1 MYLVCKFNSYLLS
14 TIMPIASNVDF
25 IPVMDEFIF
34 HWNETDPGIKLAE
47 DDEAVTFANF
57 GELRADLDESK
68 TTLQGKLNDWEGARV
83 HLDQLRQSI
92 GDRIAEFNRRIRA
105 EFPNKPDFN
114 RLPDV
119 PNRSAGR
126 DAFLNALDD
135 MINLWGRVNDLPPTP
150 VFTAPLLLREG
161 LTHAQ
166 ALALRADLDTAFTA
180 RGNAEK
186 ALGSQRLARDTFQD
200 RARTLMVRYRAK
212 IEALYAL
219 DSAEVA
225 TLPKVTPS
233 QGSTPDAVELTA
245 EWSPTEQRAELSWT
259 ASEDPDL
266 ASYQIR
272 YVPGP
277 DYVSADEAPLATIPP
292 GAPLVFQTPAGFP
305 DPGSARSYK
314 VYVRLTTGHEAGS
327 EAKTVF
333 RPA

>member
-1 MYLVCKFNSYLLS
+1 
-14 TIMPIASNVDF
+14 MPILSNVDF

-34 HWNETDPGIKLAE
+34 HWNATDPGLKLSE
-47 DDEAVTFANF
+47 NDLAVSFTDF
-57 GELRADLDESK
+57 ETLRSDLDHSK
-68 TTLQGKLNDWEGARV
+68 AELQAKSNDWESARV
-83 HLDQLRQSI
+83 TLDQLRQAI

-114 RLPDV
+114 RLPEV

-135 MINLWGRVNDLPPTP
+135 LIHLWSRVNALPASP

-161 LTHAQ
+161 LTRAQ
-166 ALALRADLDTAFTA
+166 AAALRSDLDAAFTA
-180 RGNAEK
+180 RGNAAD
-186 ALGSQRLARDTFQD
+186 ALASQRLDRDTFQD
-200 RARTLMVRYRAK
+200 RAKTLMVRYRAK
-212 IEALYAL
+212 IEALYAP
-219 DSAEVA
+219 DSSEVA
-225 TLPKVTPS
+225 TLPKVTPA
-233 QGSTPDAVELTA
+233 QGSTPEAVELTA

-272 YVPGP
+272 SVPGP